1 MKPLSK
7 HRKTRIL
14 RRLFN
19 GDTYGQAAETEGV
32 SKSTVKKVFDEFVDR
47 AAGSSLD
54 EAAEEYN
61 VVNEI
66 ELLRELAVEA
76 RRANVSIPELL
87 AATRLL
93 ALMRKLNLSPVE
105 LQEHLEMYKKHR
117 HEFGDFVQAAMKLS
131 RLEKETGKT
140 FKAIIIQYEKTTSRV
155 RRLRKDE
162 KRLRTHVGELNEE
175 CETTLKKLEEL
186 NEKSE
191 KAQKILD
198 RLSITKLE
206 LVPFG
211 LKPRDFD
218 TVKIFLSEIGRLG
231 GDPTKAVE
239 ILKRTSS
246 LEAELQQ
253 KTDRFN
259 QLKYLNGLER
269 RSHRKKVEELEETR
283 ECLGKE
289 ISDKKETL
297 RQLIIKESEQREKNE
312 ALAKRAKAT
321 GLRIDGLI
329 REQAT
334 LLQVQPDIDLV
345 SKTLPA
351 RKKELELLKQKIKEE
366 RTLITV
372 TESIAALF
380 AKKSYDRKAVIQWLQ
395 LTKHT
400 KTYGPIDESVRK
412 KMVELMAEQGF
423 VPTEKL
429 DAVRLDAEEKIAECK
444 NQAET
449 WQNIAKKRLE
459 QLEECGKLLS
469 AIREAKD
476 KKLDKSIDKRIVNI
490 IAEFAK
496 RA

>member
-1 MKPLSK
+1 M
-7 HRKTRIL
+7 
-14 RRLFN
+14 
-19 GDTYGQAAETEGV
+19 
-32 SKSTVKKVFDEFVDR
+32 
-47 AAGSSLD
+47 
-54 EAAEEYN
+54 
-61 VVNEI
+61 
-66 ELLRELAVEA
+66 
-76 RRANVSIPELL
+76 
-87 AATRLL
+87 
-93 ALMRKLNLSPVE
+93 
-105 LQEHLEMYKKHR
+105 
-117 HEFGDFVQAAMKLS
+117 
-131 RLEKETGKT
+131 
-140 FKAIIIQYEKTTSRV
+140 
-155 RRLRKDE
+155 
-162 KRLRTHVGELNEE
+162 
-175 CETTLKKLEEL
+175 

-211 LKPRDFD
+211 LKPRDLD

-269 RSHRKKVEELEETR
+269 RSHREKVEELEENR

-289 ISDKKETL
+289 IRDRKETL

-345 SKTLPA
+345 SEALPA
-351 RKKELELLKQKIKEE
+351 RKKELELLQQKIKEE
-366 RTLITV
+366 RTLIAV

-412 KMVELMAEQGF
+412 KMVEVMAEQGF

-429 DAVRLDAEEKIAECK
+429 DEVRRDAEKKIAECEI
-444 NQAET
+444 QAKTWET
-449 WQNIAKKRLE
+449 IAKKRLG
-459 QLEECGKLLS
+459 QLEKCGKLLS
-469 AIREAKD
+469 EMRETKD
-476 KKLDKSIDKRIVNI
+476 KKLDKSIDKRVVNI
-490 IAEFAK
+490 ITELAE
-496 RA
+496 RI